1 MSTNESTRAFPK
13 GFLWGV
19 ATASYQIEGAVN
31 EAGRVPSIWD
41 TFSHTPGKVFNGDTG
56 DIACDNYHRYSED
69 IQQISD
75 LGAHSYRLSLSWP
88 RIMTETGQVNQAG
101 LDHYKRLIDELLER
115 GIDPAVTL
123 YHWDLP
129 QWIEDDGGWLNRDTV
144 GYYTQYVE
152 TVFRHLNDTVPKFI
166 TQNEPWCASMLGY
179 GLGHHA
185 PGLRDW
191 RKAYRA
197 AHHLLLSHGEAV
209 KLYRAMGGK
218 GQIGITLNLT
228 HVYPGSSSEADVA
241 AARRQDI
248 FLNRWF
254 LDPLTKGSYPS
265 EYFERLRPFVGP
277 LDFIRDEDMESI
289 STEFDFLGVN
299 FYNPAH
305 VVDDP
310 EDNSLTGVKQVS
322 TGRERTAM
330 GWEIEPEGLYDLL
343 KRLQDCTDK
352 PLYITENGA
361 AFEDV
366 VVDGRVADTERI
378 AYLHGHI
385 AALQRFVA
393 EGGNLKGYY
402 VWSLLDNFEWAFGY
416 SKRFGLIY
424 VDFETQQRIRK
435 DSFTWFGQLVAG
447 NGLPAM
453 ARSIE

>member
-1 MSTNESTRAFPK
+1 MSTNESTRSFPN

-19 ATASYQIEGAVN
+19 ATASYQIEGAVY

-41 TFSHTPGKVFNGDTG
+41 TFSHTPGKVFDGHTG
-56 DIACDNYHRYSED
+56 DIACDHYHRYQED
-69 IQQISD
+69 FQHISD
-75 LGAHSYRLSLSWP
+75 LGARSYRFSLSWP
-88 RIMTETGQVNQAG
+88 RIMDESLRVNEAG
-101 LDHYKRLIDELLER
+101 LDHYKRLIDELLKRDIE
-115 GIDPAVTL
+115 PTVTL

-129 QWIEDDGGWLNRDTV
+129 QWIEDKGGWSNRDTV
-144 GYYTQYVE
+144 AYYAQYVE
-152 TVFRHLNDTVPKFI
+152 TVFRHLNDTVPMWI
-166 TQNEPWCASMLGY
+166 TQNEPWCTSMLGY
-179 GLGHHA
+179 GFGHHA

-209 KLYRAMGGK
+209 KLYRAVGGT

-228 HVYPGSSSEADVA
+228 HVYPGSSSEADEEAV
-241 AARRQDI
+241 RRQDI

-254 LDPLTKGSYPS
+254 LDPLTKGSYPN
-265 EYFERLRPFVGP
+265 EYFERLRPFTGP
-277 LDFIRDEDMESI
+277 LDFIREGDMETI

-310 EDNSLTGVKQVS
+310 EDRSLPGVRQVA

-330 GWEIEPEGLYDLL
+330 GWEIEPQGLYDLL
-343 KRLQDCTDK
+343 KRLQSDMDK

-366 VVDGRVADTERI
+366 VVDRQVADPERI
-378 AYLHGHI
+378 AYLRGHI
-385 AALQRFVA
+385 SALQRFVA

-402 VWSLLDNFEWAFGY
+402 VWSLFDNFEWAFGY

-424 VDFETQQRIRK
+424 VDFETQQRIPK
-435 DSFTWFGQLVAG
+435 DSFAWFRQLVAH
-447 NGLPAM
+447 NGLPSM
-453 ARSIE
+453 ARSVE